1 MNRQRELKTQGV
13 ILKKTPFQEA
23 SYIMEI
29 FTRDLG
35 IVKIIAKG
43 VRSQKSKTIGL
54 YESMNEVD
62 LVLYH
67 KPGSEWY
74 SVNSINL
81 IEAHLFSCPFDTGL
95 LIQAAGEIYRQLVLT
110 EEESP
115 SIYKL
120 LITYLQY
127 IKLVKKN
134 GIAIFWRF
142 LSRLLK
148 MLGLETDFED
158 CVICHH
164 PTNDYSVFSP
174 VRHGFICHSC
184 YRPAMT
190 GLLLRNSA
198 EVTYLLKNLSHIGNI
213 LEKIDLSK
221 STIEQMNKI
230 FLVYLS
236 DQYHK
241 KFYLNSMEM
250 YENE

>member
-1 MNRQRELKTQGV
+1 MNRQRDFKTQGV
-13 ILKKTPFQEA
+13 ILKKTPFQDS

-29 FTRDLG
+29 FTRDFG
-35 IVKIIAKG
+35 IIKIIAKG

-67 KPGSEWY
+67 KPDSEWY

-115 SIYKL
+115 RIYKL

-127 IKLVKKN
+127 IKVVKKN

-142 LSRLLK
+142 LSRLLTI
-148 MLGLETDFED
+148 LGLETDFD
-158 CVICHH
+158 NCVICHH
-164 PTNDYSVFSP
+164 PSSEYVVFSP
-174 VRHGFICHSC
+174 VRHGFICQNC

-190 GLLLRNSA
+190 GLLLKSSA
-198 EVTYLLKNLSHIGNI
+198 EVTFLLKNLHQIGNI
-213 LEKIDLSK
+213 LEKIELSK
-221 STIEQMNKI
+221 SIIEQMNKI
-230 FLVYLS
+230 FLVYMS

-241 KFYLNSMEM
+241 KFYLNSLEL
-250 YENE
+250 YDN

>member
-1 MNRQRELKTQGV
+1 
-13 ILKKTPFQEA
+13 
-23 SYIMEI
+23 MEI

-54 YESMNEVD
+54 YESMNEVE

-67 KPGSEWY
+67 KPGSDWY
-74 SVNSINL
+74 TVNSINL

-115 SIYKL
+115 QIYKL

-127 IKLVKKN
+127 IKMVKKN

-142 LSRLLK
+142 LSRLLSI
-148 MLGLETDFED
+148 LGLETDFED

-164 PTNDYSVFSP
+164 PQNNYSVFSP
-174 VRHGFICHSC
+174 ARHGFICNSC
-184 YRPAMT
+184 HRPAMT
-190 GLLLRNSA
+190 GLQLRDSS
-198 EVTYLLKNLSHIGNI
+198 EVTFLLKNLHQIGNI
-213 LEKIDLSK
+213 LDTIELGK

-230 FLVYLS
+230 FLIYMS

-241 KFYLNSMEM
+241 KFYLNSLEM
-250 YENE
+250 YEN